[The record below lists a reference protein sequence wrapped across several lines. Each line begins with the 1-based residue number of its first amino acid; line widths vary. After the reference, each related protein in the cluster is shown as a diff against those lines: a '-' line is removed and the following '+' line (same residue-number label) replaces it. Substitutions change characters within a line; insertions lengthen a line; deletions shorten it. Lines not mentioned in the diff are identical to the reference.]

1 VGHGDPIGLVFRA
14 GAASSRH
21 AVATERR
28 PDLADMARD
37 GVRAPK
43 RAIFDLRRSYRP
55 RTCRATARREGR
67 RRCGDVFLARR
78 RGSLAVPDR

>member
-1 VGHGDPIGLVFRA
+1 MGHGDPIGLVFRA

-55 RTCRATARREGR
+55 RTCRATAS
-67 RRCGDVFLARR
+67 A
-78 RGSLAVPDR
+78 S